1 MWGASDR
8 QCDCCSYF
16 FQCQVLGRLWFGG
29 MLCFAGVQWCAW
41 LWVLEFILPLL
52 WGPAVWLLPAF
63 LGTTASLALTPSDG
77 ETVLLGGHKDLQG
90 SGDVL

>member
-41 LWVLEFILPLL
+41 LW
-52 WGPAVWLLPAF
+52 GPAVWLLPAF

-77 ETVLLGGHKDLQG
+77 ETVLLGEHKDLQG

>member
-1 MWGASDR
+1 
-8 QCDCCSYF
+8 
-16 FQCQVLGRLWFGG
+16 

-41 LWVLEFILPLL
+41 L